1 MAKIIGT
8 HADDT
13 LTGTDEGDRIWSL
26 GGNDAVDGGA
36 DDDFVDGGA
45 GNDVLTSSSG
55 FDELTGG
62 DGDDRLIFNGVGGAA
77 RGGSGVDTL
86 VGDYSAVSDAFL
98 FNGIDGHAAWGDLSA
113 KGSHL
118 YFIDIEQ
125 LNLTTGSG
133 HDRIIATGFSLIN
146 VHTGSGDD
154 RVEGSLGDDQIF
166 AGDGRDTL
174 LGGAGDDSIRGGLGD
189 DDINGGN
196 DDDEILGEEGNDS
209 LVGGRGRDR
218 IDGGDGDD
226 GLNGGDGNDWLT
238 GGAGED
244 TLIGGAGNDYLSNYM
259 SDGDILIG
267 GDGNDFLSAGE
278 EDLAYS
284 GGGFQMHGGA
294 GDDVLH
300 VYSEGSIGTLDGGEG
315 FDRAN
320 IDFDDVDAG
329 FAFDAS
335 RYASI
340 EAFDISIRSA
350 YRGVQ
355 IYGGG
360 GDDTLISYDT
370 YREGPS
376 GNDVLNGRGGDDVLY
391 GGSGADSLI
400 GGDGNDTIRGEFG
413 ADRLLGGAGSDLL
426 TGGPGA
432 DTFIWDEGSLRNDGN
447 ADRITDFNTEG
458 GDVLLFRGFG
468 DTGIH
473 DFESFVAACR
483 DTPEGVYVSFDGDL
497 NGLLIEHATLASLSA
512 DDIAFA

>member
-13 LTGTDEGDRIWSL
+13 LSGTDEGDRIWSL
-26 GGNDAVDGGA
+26 GGNDVVNGGA
-36 DDDFVDGGA
+36 GDDFVDGGA

-55 FDELTGG
+55 FDELTGS
-62 DGDDRLIFNGVGGAA
+62 DGDDRFIFNGVGGAA
-77 RGGSGVDTL
+77 RGGTGIDTL
-86 VGDYSAVSDAFL
+86 VGDYSARSDAFL
-98 FNGIDGHAAWGDLSA
+98 FNGFDGHAALGDPTA
-113 KGSHL
+113 EGYHL
-118 YFIDIEQ
+118 YFIDIER

-133 HDRIIATGFSLIN
+133 DDRIIATGFSLIN

-154 RVEGSLGDDQIF
+154 VVEGGLGGDQMV

-174 LGGAGDDSIRGGLGD
+174 VGGGGNDFLRGGLGG

-196 DDDEILGEEGNDS
+196 DNDEILGEEGNDS
-209 LVGGRGRDR
+209 LVGGRGEDR
-218 IDGGDGDD
+218 MDGGDGDD
-226 GLNGGDGNDWLT
+226 SLNGGDGNDRLS

-244 TLIGGAGNDYLSNYM
+244 TLIGGAGNDYLRNYL

-284 GGGFQMHGGA
+284 GGRFQLYGGA
-294 GDDVLH
+294 GDDGFH
-300 VYSEGSIGTLDGGEG
+300 IYSDGSIGTLDGGEG
-315 FDRAN
+315 FDRAD
-320 IDFDDVDAG
+320 IDFDDVAVA

-335 RYASI
+335 RHASI
-340 EAFDISIRSA
+340 EAFDVSVRSA
-350 YRGVQ
+350 YRGVH

-376 GNDVLNGRGGDDVLY
+376 GSDVLNGRGGDDVLF

-400 GGDGNDTIRGEFG
+400 GGDGNDTLRGDFG

-426 TGGPGA
+426 TGGTGA

-447 ADRITDFNTEG
+447 ADRITDFNTGG

-468 DTGIH
+468 DTGIQ
-473 DFESFVAACR
+473 DFQSFVAASR
-483 DTPEGVYVSFDGDL
+483 DTPEGIYVSFDRHS
-497 NGLLIEHATLASLSA
+497 NGLLIEDTMLANLSR